1 MHANIIEGV
10 LSYFYLRCILISFLR
25 EIESDYDK
33 VSTMEN
39 FLSKMK
45 QQEIGIVTF
54 YYQFYDIVSCIKQYM
69 YSMKTQQITKLN
81 TVIEDMPLFY

>member
-10 LSYFYLRCILISFLR
+10 LSYFYLRCILIYFPR
-25 EIESDYDK
+25 EIGSDYDR

-39 FLSKMK
+39 FLSKIR

-54 YYQFYDIVSCIKQYM
+54 YYQFYDIVSYIKQYM
-69 YSMKTQQITKLN
+69 YSMKAQQITKLN
-81 TVIEDMPLFY
+81 TVIEDMQQSY